1 MDILK
6 LLKKLQRIEADP
18 GYVRRSRILI
28 LKSKPNASPFP
39 ITFSRI
45 LMNSLEMGTTV
56 VLTGLLIVLI
66 LGGFSAGRFLTPFQ
80 LSSLDPESLRAEAN
94 AIDIQV
100 KLIGPAYPGIDFLES
115 LINETSTIAVLEAP
129 SKDKAFDIPKK
140 GEAESNASSTE
151 VTLEQALETLSR

>member
-6 LLKKLQRIEADP
+6 LLKKLKQIEADS
-18 GYVRRSRILI
+18 GYTRRSRLLI
-28 LKSKPNASPFP
+28 LQSKPNVSPLP

-45 LMNSLEMGTTV
+45 LVNSLQMGTTV

-66 LGGFSAGRFLTPFQ
+66 LGGFSAGRFLTPFR

-115 LINETSTIAVLEAP
+115 LINETSTIAVLETP
-129 SKDKAFDIPKK
+129 SKDKTFDTPKK
-140 GEAESNASSTE
+140 DDVESNASSTE
-151 VTLEQALETLSR
+151 VTLEEALETLSR